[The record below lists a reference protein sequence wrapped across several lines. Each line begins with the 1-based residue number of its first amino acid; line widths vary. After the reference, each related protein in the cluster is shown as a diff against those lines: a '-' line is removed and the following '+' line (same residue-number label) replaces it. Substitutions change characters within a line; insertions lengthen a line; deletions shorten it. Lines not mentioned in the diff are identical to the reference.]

1 MMKTIAGGKKVNIP
15 RFITS
20 LSAVVYQEPMSQ
32 HRTSY
37 QQCVHFQMQ
46 IGFKDTSRKTI
57 LKGHNKLAC
66 RAIVMKQYKTAV
78 NHLMEIETVKKDV
91 ADTLKKPHLIE
102 KNILITSAFTPLLSK

>member
-1 MMKTIAGGKKVNIP
+1 
-15 RFITS
+15 
-20 LSAVVYQEPMSQ
+20 MSQ

-37 QQCVHFQMQ
+37 QQCVHFQVQ

-91 ADTLKKPHLIE
+91 ADTLKKSIKPHLIE
-102 KNILITSAFTPLLSK
+102 KTYLNYLCFHTSSVKIILKLKQSSPLTR